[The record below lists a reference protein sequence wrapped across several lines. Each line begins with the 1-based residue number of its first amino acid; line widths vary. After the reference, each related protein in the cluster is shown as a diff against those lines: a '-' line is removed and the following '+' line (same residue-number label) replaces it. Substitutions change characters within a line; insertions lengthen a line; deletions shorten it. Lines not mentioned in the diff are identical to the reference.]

1 MDGQLYAHCDHMVFL
16 SHTTPQLKS
25 RHKFDALELV
35 DKLWTHFDNNSDP
48 KEDKIINPSYVKPQ
62 PVDDDDAP
70 PLSKPEQKKKKEK
83 EKQLKFDNFINL
95 ASQCRKAAAMCAYSY
110 NIAQILEDMYG
121 LLMFF
126 VENSF

>member
-70 PLSKPEQKKKKEK
+70 PLSKQEQKKKKEK

-95 ASQCRKAAAMCAYSY
+95 ASHCRKAAGICAYSY
-110 NIAQILEDMYG
+110 NIAQILEDM
-121 LLMFF
+121 
-126 VENSF
+126 